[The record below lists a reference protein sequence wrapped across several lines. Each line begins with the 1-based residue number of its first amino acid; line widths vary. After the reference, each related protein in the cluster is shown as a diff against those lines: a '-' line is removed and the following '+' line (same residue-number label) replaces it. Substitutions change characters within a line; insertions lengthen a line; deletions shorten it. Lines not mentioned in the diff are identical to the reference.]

1 MIITMDLEWAAFFLS
16 TFCLIYNTMRKRSSS
31 RRGLYFRIMIISTM
45 ICPLVSQI
53 STIISRTIRVVYI
66 RNFWE
71 YFFLAIYFIAH
82 AILPAI
88 YGLYILAMC
97 GKLLG
102 KNKPF
107 YAIFFSPLVLCEIFV
122 FFNIATRRMYH
133 LDAAGTYQRGPLLV
147 FYYLVALIY
156 IVFGIMAMVVNR
168 ANIPERDYRSILI
181 FNVVAVG
188 GLLIQVLFKG
198 AYVELFAE
206 SIAILGLLLTSEN
219 EDLDLDSDT
228 HLKNR
233 QSFYDDNQLALA
245 TEANYSIIALSMPDI
260 DRDESSVNR
269 DSALDLIYEIANWLR
284 NNSEGET
291 VYRLRVSDFAIVMTN
306 HPGRAKKLAEKIADR
321 FGKPWQIGEMS
332 YLVRVVIS
340 TAIIP
345 DNAINLD
352 EISSLFLFNRK
363 DFSQSNVLIRN
374 DKALNFVKRRSA
386 LETAI
391 RNALDNDQLIIYYQ
405 PVVSTAT
412 ERCVA
417 AEALIRIDDPTLG
430 MLSPEEFIPIAEQAG
445 LIGDIGQFV
454 FNDVCRFYNDYRP
467 DNAGL
472 QWIEINVSALQLPNN
487 QLFDGFYSSLVEY
500 DVPVRFINLE
510 LTESEDPEP
519 SSLYMDTIRKLY
531 EMGFSFS
538 IDDYGTGYSNISRLL
553 TGYYENVKL
562 DKSILWN
569 SETMAGMKILKEL
582 NFLLRDMKLT
592 IIQEGVETEEQLKLV
607 KSLGT
612 PLVQGFYYSKPI
624 PEKDFMEF
632 LRKFN
637 NKSTSEKIR

>member
-1 MIITMDLEWAAFFLS
+1 MVITMDLEWAAFFLS
-16 TFCLIYNTMRKRSSS
+16 TFCLIYNIMRKRSSS
-31 RRGLYFRIMIISTM
+31 RRGLYFRIMIVSTV
-45 ICPLVSQI
+45 ICPLMSQI
-53 STIISRTIRVVYI
+53 SVIISKTVIAPGIRE
-66 RNFWE
+66 FWE
-71 YFFLAIYFIAH
+71 YFFLTIYFIAH
-82 AILPAI
+82 AILPTI
-88 YGLYILAMC
+88 YGLYILTIC
-97 GKLLG
+97 GKLVG
-102 KNKPF
+102 RKRYF
-107 YAIFFSPLVLCEIFV
+107 YILFLSPLVLSEIFV
-122 FFNIATRRMYH
+122 LFNFNMHKMFYI
-133 LDAAGTYQRGPLLV
+133 DQAGMYQRAPLLV

-156 IVFGIMAMVVNR
+156 FLFAIMVVIINK
-168 ANIPERDYRSILI
+168 ANIPERDYRSILM
-181 FNVVAVG
+181 FNMVG
-188 GLLIQVLFKG
+188 VCGFFIQVLFKE
-198 AYVELFAE
+198 ASVELFAE
-206 SIAILGLLLTSEN
+206 SIAILGLILTSEN

-284 NNSEGET
+284 NNSDGET

-306 HPGRAKKLAEKIADR
+306 HPERAGKLAEKIAER
-321 FGKPWQIGEMS
+321 FGKPWRIAEML
-332 YLVRVVIS
+332 YKVRVVIS
-340 TAIIP
+340 TASIP

-352 EISSLFLFNRK
+352 EISSLFLFNRR
-363 DFSQSNVLIRN
+363 DFLQNNVMIRN

-386 LETAI
+386 MEKAI
-391 RNALDNDQLIIYYQ
+391 RNALDKDKPIIYYQ
-405 PVVSTAT
+405 PIVSTDT
-412 ERCVA
+412 EQCVA

-445 LIGDIGQFV
+445 LIGDIGQYV

-472 QWIEINVSALQLPNN
+472 KWIEINVSALQLPND
-487 QLFDGFYSSLVEY
+487 QLFDGFYNSLLKY
-500 DVPVRFINLE
+500 GVPVEFINLE
-510 LTESEDPEP
+510 LTESENPEN
-519 SSLYMDTIRKLY
+519 SSINMDTMSKLY
-531 EMGFSFS
+531 EKGFSFS

-553 TGYYENVKL
+553 SGYYENVKL

-569 SETMAGMKILKEL
+569 SSTVAGMKILKEL

-592 IIQEGVETEEQLKLV
+592 IIQEGVETEEQLNLV

-624 PEKDFMEF
+624 SKKDFMEF
-632 LRKFN
+632 LKEFN
-637 NKSTSEKIR
+637 DKTGP

>member
-16 TFCLIYNTMRKRSSS
+16 TFCLIYNIMRKRSSS
-31 RRGLYFRIMIISTM
+31 RRGLCFRIMIISTM

-53 STIISRTIRVVYI
+53 SVIISRLIKVYSI
-66 RNFWE
+66 MEFWE
-71 YFFLAIYFIAH
+71 YFFLTIYFVVH
-82 AILPAI
+82 VILPAI
-88 YGLYILAMC
+88 YGLYILAIC

-102 KNKPF
+102 RKKSF
-107 YAIFFSPLVLCEIFV
+107 YIIFLSPLVVCEIFV
-122 FFNIATRRMYH
+122 LFNLAMHKMYFI
-133 LDAAGTYQRGPLLV
+133 DSAGVYQRGSLLV
-147 FYYLVALIY
+147 FYYLISLIY
-156 IVFGIMAMVVNR
+156 FVFGIMVVIINR

-181 FNVVAVG
+181 FNVVAVCG
-188 GLLIQVLFKG
+188 FLIQVLFKE
-198 AYVELFAE
+198 ASVELFAE
-206 SIAILGLLLTSEN
+206 SISILGLLLTSEN

-269 DSALDLIYEIANWLR
+269 DSALNLIYEIANWLR

-306 HPGRAKKLAEKIADR
+306 HPGRASKLAEKIAER
-321 FGKPWQIGEMS
+321 FGKPWQIGAMP

-374 DKALNFVKRRSA
+374 DKALNFVKRRSV
-386 LETAI
+386 LEKAI
-391 RNALDNDQLIIYYQ
+391 RNALDKDRMIIYYQ
-405 PVVSTAT
+405 PIVSTDT
-412 ERCVA
+412 EQCVA

-487 QLFDGFYSSLVEY
+487 QLFEGFYGSLMEY

-510 LTESEDPEP
+510 LTESENPEH
-519 SSLYMDTIRKLY
+519 SSLYMDTISKLY

-569 SETMAGMKILKEL
+569 SDTLAGMKILKEL

-592 IIQEGVETEEQLKLV
+592 IIQEGVETEEQLNLV

-624 PEKDFMEF
+624 PKNDFMEF
-632 LRKFN
+632 LREFN
-637 NKSTSEKIR
+637 GKTGS